1 MTKDFEEMVSRL
13 AKARNFTGGAYCL
26 ITALHD
32 EDDVITEIN
41 GAVEFILPGLKL
53 AIETILEK
61 SDDSRARSARE
72 YIKNVLIEDEQRRF
86 QASLTTSA
94 QE

>member
-1 MTKDFEEMVSRL
+1 MTKDFEEIVSRL
-13 AKARNFTGGAYCL
+13 AKARNFPGGAYCL

-61 SDDSRARSARE
+61 SDDSRARSVRE

-86 QASLTTSA
+86 QAGLTASA